1 MGHVALV
8 LCGSPL
14 VIYGSLYPF
23 GFDAGSF
30 DSHSIPEFLESW
42 RHFGGRGDILG
53 NILLFLPLGAFGM
66 LAAPHGRAALPHLI
80 LVAFVALLPAIGVQ
94 DAQLAIPARDAV
106 LGDVFWNMGG
116 LILGALP
123 FCSAGMRRAVR
134 NRSVQAGA
142 VLPIFLIVCWYGA
155 ELAPYVP
162 NIDFQSFKDALKPL
176 LLYPTFYP
184 LSFIGDYA
192 ARVAVAYLTARVG
205 PCMMDWLL
213 LIGVMG
219 LMFAAKVVVV
229 KNVVTLSDAAA
240 AAALAT
246 WGFLLRRFSR
256 SALVVAVLLA
266 ASIPVVDLKPFTV
279 YDAASAFQWI
289 PFAMADGS
297 AAVDVVER
305 VAEKVFQC
313 GALIFLLLS
322 SGFRAGLVFVLG
334 FGLFVGIETV
344 QMWVGDSGP
353 SITDPLIAAMASL
366 AVIKMYRA
374 VVPQISS

>member
-1 MGHVALV
+1 
-8 LCGSPL
+8 
-14 VIYGSLYPF
+14 
-23 GFDAGSF
+23 
-30 DSHSIPEFLESW
+30 
-42 RHFGGRGDILG
+42 
-53 NILLFLPLGAFGM
+53 
-66 LAAPHGRAALPHLI
+66 
-80 LVAFVALLPAIGVQ
+80 
-94 DAQLAIPARDAV
+94 
-106 LGDVFWNMGG
+106 MGG
-116 LILGALP
+116 LILGTLP
-123 FCSAGMRRAVR
+123 FCSAGLRRAVR

-142 VLPIFLIVCWYGA
+142 VLPFFLIVCWYGA

-162 NIDFQSFKDALKPL
+162 SIDFQSFKEALKPL
-176 LLYPTFYP
+176 LLHPTFYP
-184 LSFIGDYA
+184 SSFIGDYA
-192 ARVAVAYLTARVG
+192 ALVAVAYLMARVG
-205 PCMMDWLL
+205 PRMMDWLL

-240 AAALAT
+240 ALAT
-246 WGFLLRRFSR
+246 WVFLLRHFSR

-289 PFAMADGS
+289 LFAMADGS
-297 AAVDVVER
+297 TAVDVVER
-305 VAEKVFQC
+305 MAEKVFQC

-344 QMWVGDSGP
+344 QMWVGDSGL
-353 SITDPLIAAMASL
+353 SITDPLIATMASL

-374 VVPQISS
+374 VVPQSGS

>member
-1 MGHVALV
+1 MPVRSILIPYRNFWSPGGISAAAVTCWETFCCSCRSAL
-8 LCGSPL
+8 LGC
-14 VIYGSLYPF
+14 
-23 GFDAGSF
+23 
-30 DSHSIPEFLESW
+30 W
-42 RHFGGRGDILG
+42 RHRT
-53 NILLFLPLGAFGM
+53 
-66 LAAPHGRAALPHLI
+66 
-80 LVAFVALLPAIGVQ
+80 AI
-94 DAQLAIPARDAV
+94 
-106 LGDVFWNMGG
+106 
-116 LILGALP
+116 
-123 FCSAGMRRAVR
+123 R

-155 ELAPYVP
+155 ELAPFVP
-162 NIDFQSFKDALKPL
+162 SIDFQSFKDALKPL

-184 LSFIGDYA
+184 SSFIGDYA
-192 ARVAVAYLTARVG
+192 AWVAVAYLTARVG
-205 PCMMDWLL
+205 PRMMDWLL

-219 LMFAAKVVVV
+219 LMVAAKVVVV

-240 AAALAT
+240 AAAALAT
-246 WGFLLRRFSR
+246 WVFLLRRFSR
-256 SALVVAVLLA
+256 RALVVAVLLA

-374 VVPQISS
+374 IAPQSSS